1 MDLPGHAVAADTITK
16 LPPEARGRT
25 VLSGSHGGVYPGWL
39 AAAAGARAV
48 VLSDAGV
55 GRDEAGIAG
64 LALCAQL
71 GMAAAAVD
79 AHTARIGD
87 SADMLARGRI
97 SRANAPARAAG
108 VAPGQSCRDALA
120 ALAGAPVWDAALPP
134 RPGEGRTTLELAGAR
149 RPVVLVDSAALVEAA
164 DAGAVIV
171 TGSHGALVGGR
182 PELALRVD
190 GFAALFND
198 AGVGPDGWGTSRL
211 PALDQRGI
219 AAATVAAAS
228 ARIGAARS
236 SYEDGCLSAVNATAA
251 ALGLAVGQAASDAVA
266 RLAAARDGS
275 A

>member
-48 VLSDAGV
+48 VLSDAGI
-55 GRDEAGIAG
+55 GKDAAGVAG

-79 AHTARIGD
+79 ASTARIGD

-97 SRANAPARAAG
+97 SWTNAPARAAG
-108 VAPGQSCRDALA
+108 VAPSQACRDALA
-120 ALAGAPVWDAALPP
+120 ALADAPTWDAALPP
-134 RPGEGRTTLELAGAR
+134 RPGEGRTTLDLAQAR
-149 RPVVLVDSAALVEAA
+149 RPVVLVDSAALVDPA

-198 AGVGPDGWGTSRL
+198 AGGGPDDWGSSRL
-211 PALDQRGI
+211 PALDRRGI
-219 AAATVAAAS
+219 AGATVAAAS

-236 SYEDGCLSAVNATAA
+236 TYEDGRLSAVNATAA
-251 ALGLAVGQAASDAVA
+251 ALGLAVGQSARDAVA
-266 RLAAARDGS
+266 RLAAVDGRS